1 MSHSPVTVTTLTR
14 AIKEAL
20 EASFPYPVRVQGELS
35 NFRPHYSGHAYF
47 TLKDSFA
54 QLNAVMWKSRAE
66 KLSFRLEDG
75 LQVVCSGTVTVY
87 EKTGRYQLNVI
98 EMQPA
103 GKGDLQA
110 RFEALKR
117 ELWEAGL
124 FDEAHKRPLP
134 VYPSRV
140 GVITSPTGAALR
152 DILAVARRRN
162 PAIPL
167 LLRPAQVQGEGAAAD
182 LAQALR
188 DLNRHGGVD
197 VIILGR
203 GGGSL
208 EDLWAFNEEIL
219 ARAIFASEIPVVSAV
234 GHEIDFTIAD
244 FVADHRAATP
254 SAAAELVFPSREEM
268 LGQLL
273 YYQDK
278 LATLLLQ
285 RVQRSR
291 QRLEQLKQH
300 YLLRKPELL
309 LAPHQEILRA
319 HQTALSQ
326 AFAAQLQQKQRQLSR
341 LQGRLQ
347 GLDPRQVLERGFV
360 LLEQAGKPVTRAAD
374 IQSGPVRLGFAD
386 GWRQGHLKLEE
397 NRDEKETRL

>member
-1 MSHSPVTVTTLTR
+1 MSSQPVSVTTLTR

-20 EASFPYPVRVQGELS
+20 EASFPYPVRVEGEVS

-54 QLNAVMWKSRAE
+54 QLAAVMWKSRAIN
-66 KLSFRLEDG
+66 LPFALEDG
-75 LQVVCSGTVTVY
+75 LQVVCTGTVTLY
-87 EKTGRYQLNVI
+87 EKTGRYQFNVL
-98 EMQPA
+98 EMHKA

-124 FDEAHKRPLP
+124 FDEAHKLPLP
-134 VYPSRV
+134 TYPGRV

-152 DILAVARRRN
+152 DILSVARRRN
-162 PAIPL
+162 PTIPL

-182 LAQALR
+182 LAQAIR

-197 VIILGR
+197 VILLGR

-208 EDLWAFNEEIL
+208 EDLWAFNEEEL
-219 ARAIFASEIPVVSAV
+219 ARAIFASRIPIVSAV

-244 FVADHRAATP
+244 FVADSRAATP
-254 SAAAELVFPSREEM
+254 SAAAELLIPNREEM
-268 LGQLL
+268 LGQLY

-278 LATLLLQ
+278 LATQLLR
-285 RVQRSR
+285 RVQIQRH
-291 QRLEQLKQH
+291 RLESLKQH
-300 YLLRKPELL
+300 YILRKPELL
-309 LAPHQEILRA
+309 LSPHQEALKRQ
-319 HQTALSQ
+319 QTLLAQ
-326 AFAAQLQQKQRQLSR
+326 AYTHQLQAKRQALELLKS
-341 LQGRLQ
+341 RLQ

-360 LLEQAGKPVTRAAD
+360 MVEQQNQPITRAEALK
-374 IQSGPVRLGFAD
+374 SGPVRLIFA
-386 GWRQGHLKLEE
+386 QGVRTGQLALNEE
-397 NRDEKETRL
+397 N